1 VKRFNTLISILF
13 CISLGTSAWGGS
25 VASLYTGSGLNNGP
39 PFHFGD
45 FAWSGVGFPFHMQA
59 FNWNPGIGSQPF
71 HPSVGAKGGIG
82 NCLFI
87 SSTISAVVPSPSLGA
102 QSGGNVAAYGGL
114 AGQVSLLNNQV
125 GSQGLVGFLG
135 INGFV
140 NNSPAPYGS
149 GGGSGIGTLGVTAQ
163 SIAVV
168 TLSDGGS
175 TGTTWP
181 FPVSAGGMSNGLAYL
196 ASYGGTASITAIT
209 TAGLGLA
216 NIALASVGSIGAQHD
231 PLGMLRSDLIPLT
244 AEGSA
249 GALSSLTVTG
259 GLIAQST
266 SANISQAANVG
277 GYITNSYATL
287 TAAAISPDAAGGVAG
302 IGTITTAGT
311 GVQGAASLTGN
322 GSATGV
328 AGYIATILQATIAL
342 DPAYGN
348 AGITAIT
355 AAGTGVHN
363 DGWSVTGLGAAT
375 GQSVTATGLALAS
388 FTITAQGSASGQG
401 LASETMVNI
410 YATAGTFTNG
420 FTAPTGVTS
429 VIAEAWGGG
438 GGGAN
443 ITGSNTGG
451 GGGGGGAYAIGTV
464 SVTGGNS
471 YTYVVGAAGAGGA
484 SPGAGGASSFNTSSV
499 VAAGGT
505 NATANSSTGRAGG
518 TTAASTGTTAKY
530 AGGYGHTW
538 ASGTYGAGG
547 GGSGG
552 TAAAGNFT
560 TLTSAS
566 DNSAGAAVTGGG
578 IGGLGAAAA
587 GNGSAPASGP
597 GGGGGGAYRAT
608 SSTRNG
614 GAGYAGQVRIT
625 YTNQ

>member
-149 GGGSGIGTLGVTAQ
+149 GGGAGIGTIGVTAQ

-175 TGTTWP
+175 VGTTWP

-196 ASYGGTASITAIT
+196 ASYGGTASTTAIT
-209 TAGLGLA
+209 TAGLGIA
-216 NIALASVGSIGAQHD
+216 NVALASVGSVGAQHD

-244 AEGSA
+244 AEGST

-287 TAAAISPDAAGGVAG
+287 TAAA
-302 IGTITTAGT
+302 TAGSSPLASDFNCT
-311 GVQGAASLTGN
+311 GGLVWTATDGTGITADCAQLYNSTTTHAMAFYTFTSAAATGN
-322 GSATGV
+322 GAT
-328 AGYIATILQATIAL
+328 
-342 DPAYGN
+342 
-348 AGITAIT
+348 
-355 AAGTGVHN
+355 
-363 DGWSVTGLGAAT
+363 
-375 GQSVTATGLALAS
+375 
-388 FTITAQGSASGQG
+388 FTITPPTVSASVRGMMYVAKG
-401 LASETMVNI
+401 LTMEELQALQSLGWI
-410 YATAGTFTNG
+410 PKDLPATAMIMLQ
-420 FTAPTGVTS
+420 VY
-429 VIAEAWGGG
+429 GGR
-438 GGGAN
+438 
-443 ITGSNTGG
+443 
-451 GGGGGGAYAIGTV
+451 
-464 SVTGGNS
+464 
-471 YTYVVGAAGAGGA
+471 
-484 SPGAGGASSFNTSSV
+484 F
-499 VAAGGT
+499 
-505 NATANSSTGRAGG
+505 
-518 TTAASTGTTAKY
+518 
-530 AGGYGHTW
+530 
-538 ASGTYGAGG
+538 
-547 GGSGG
+547 
-552 TAAAGNFT
+552 
-560 TLTSAS
+560 
-566 DNSAGAAVTGGG
+566 
-578 IGGLGAAAA
+578 
-587 GNGSAPASGP
+587 
-597 GGGGGGAYRAT
+597 
-608 SSTRNG
+608 
-614 GAGYAGQVRIT
+614 
-625 YTNQ
+625 

>member
-1 VKRFNTLISILF
+1 MKRLNTLISILF

-102 QSGGNVAAYGGL
+102 HSGGNVAAYGGL

-140 NNSPAPYGS
+140 NNSPAPSGS

-375 GQSVTATGLALAS
+375 GQ
-388 FTITAQGSASGQG
+388 G

-505 NATANSSTGRAGG
+505 NATANSSTGGAGG

>member
-1 VKRFNTLISILF
+1 MKRFNTLISILF

-196 ASYGGTASITAIT
+196 SSYGGTASITAIT

-375 GQSVTATGLALAS
+375 GQSVTATGNGAT
-388 FTITAQGSASGQG
+388 FTITPPTVSSSVRGMMYVAKG
-401 LASETMVNI
+401 LTMEELQALQSLGWI
-410 YATAGTFTNG
+410 PKDLPATAMIMLQ
-420 FTAPTGVTS
+420 VY
-429 VIAEAWGGG
+429 GGR
-438 GGGAN
+438 
-443 ITGSNTGG
+443 
-451 GGGGGGAYAIGTV
+451 
-464 SVTGGNS
+464 
-471 YTYVVGAAGAGGA
+471 
-484 SPGAGGASSFNTSSV
+484 F
-499 VAAGGT
+499 
-505 NATANSSTGRAGG
+505 
-518 TTAASTGTTAKY
+518 
-530 AGGYGHTW
+530 
-538 ASGTYGAGG
+538 
-547 GGSGG
+547 
-552 TAAAGNFT
+552 
-560 TLTSAS
+560 
-566 DNSAGAAVTGGG
+566 
-578 IGGLGAAAA
+578 
-587 GNGSAPASGP
+587 
-597 GGGGGGAYRAT
+597 
-608 SSTRNG
+608 
-614 GAGYAGQVRIT
+614 
-625 YTNQ
+625 

>member
-1 VKRFNTLISILF
+1 VKRLNTLISILF

-102 QSGGNVAAYGGL
+102 HSGGNVAAYGGL

-140 NNSPAPYGS
+140 NNSPAPSGS

-375 GQSVTATGLALAS
+375 GQ
-388 FTITAQGSASGQG
+388 G

-505 NATANSSTGRAGG
+505 NATANSSTGGAGG